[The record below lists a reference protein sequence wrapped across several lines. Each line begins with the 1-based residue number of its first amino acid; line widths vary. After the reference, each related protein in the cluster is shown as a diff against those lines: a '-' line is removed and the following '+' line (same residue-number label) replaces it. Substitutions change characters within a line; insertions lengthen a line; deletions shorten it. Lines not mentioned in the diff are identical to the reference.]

1 MRYYIGIDGGGT
13 KTQYALFDENKN
25 MLDSVKTEG
34 SNHENLEG
42 AIPAAADI
50 IMSGVNALLEKN
62 NLTIDDITHT
72 LMALAGIDHVYQ
84 HDEMRVELDKRG
96 MKNYSVYNDGFIVIK
111 AGSDNGAGIGYNCG
125 TGTCCNSVDSDG
137 KMLQVG
143 GFGELSGD
151 MGNGHWIATQTF
163 RLIYDDICLKAR
175 KTMLT
180 DLAVKNF
187 GIKAERNDLLSL
199 IAKLE
204 DEAEM
209 ENTIRTLIDI
219 FFEAAAAGDAPTLG
233 VIAAMAE
240 RGAEYILAH
249 VKNQN
254 FACDPVNVV
263 LSGSIHT
270 KLPSEI
276 YKNLLQE
283 RTEALSGRKF
293 KFVCLDVP
301 PVTGCI
307 NWMLEENF
315 GG

>member
-13 KTQYALFDENKN
+13 KTQYALFDENRT

-50 IMSGVNALLEKN
+50 IMSGVNALLAKN

-84 HDEMRVELDKRG
+84 HDEMRVELDQRG

-111 AGSDNGAGIGYNCG
+111 AGADNGVGIGYNCG
-125 TGTCCNSVDSDG
+125 AGTCCNSVDSDG

-163 RLIYDDICLKAR
+163 RLLYDDICLKAR
-175 KTMLT
+175 KTKLT
-180 DLAVKNF
+180 ELAIANF
-187 GIKAERNDLLSL
+187 GIAAERDSLLGL
-199 IAKLE
+199 IARLE
-204 DEAEM
+204 NEKEA

-219 FFEAAAAGDAPTLG
+219 FFEAAALGDEPTLS
-233 VIAAMAE
+233 VIRMMAE
-240 RGAEYILAH
+240 RGAEYIVAH
-249 VKNQN
+249 LKNQN
-254 FACDPVNVV
+254 FVCDPVNVV

-270 KLPSEI
+270 KLPSDI
-276 YKNLLQE
+276 YKNLLKE
-283 RTEALSGRKF
+283 RTEAISGRKF
-293 KFVCLDVP
+293 KFITLDVP

>member
-13 KTQYALFDENKN
+13 KTQYALFDENRT

-50 IMSGVNALLEKN
+50 IMSGVNALLAKN

-84 HDEMRVELDKRG
+84 HDEMRVELDQRG

-111 AGSDNGAGIGYNCG
+111 AGADNGVGIGYNCG

-163 RLIYDDICLKAR
+163 RLLYDDICLKAR
-175 KTMLT
+175 KTKLT
-180 DLAVKNF
+180 ELAIANF
-187 GIKAERNDLLSL
+187 GIAAERDSLLGL
-199 IAKLE
+199 IARLE
-204 DEAEM
+204 NEEEA

-219 FFEAAAAGDAPTLG
+219 FFEAAALGDEPTLS
-233 VIAAMAE
+233 VIRMMAE
-240 RGAEYILAH
+240 RGAEYIVAH
-249 VKNQN
+249 LKNQN
-254 FACDPVNVV
+254 FVCDPVNVV

-270 KLPSEI
+270 KLPSDI
-276 YKNLLQE
+276 YKNLLKE
-283 RTEALSGRKF
+283 RTEAISGRKF
-293 KFVCLDVP
+293 KFITLAVP

>member
-1 MRYYIGIDGGGT
+1 MSFYIGIDGGGT
-13 KTQYALFDENKN
+13 KTQYALFDEKKN
-25 MLDSVKTEG
+25 MLDTVKTEG

-62 NLTIDDITHT
+62 GLQIEDIEHT

-84 HDEMRVELDKRG
+84 HDEMRVELNKRG

-111 AGSDNGAGIGYNCG
+111 AGSDNGVGIGYNCG
-125 TGTCCNSVDSDG
+125 TGTCCNSVDSNG

-151 MGNGHWIATQTF
+151 MGNGHWIATRTF
-163 RLIYDDICLKAR
+163 RLLYDDICLKAR
-175 KTMLT
+175 ATALT
-180 DLAVKNF
+180 PLAVKYF
-187 GIKAERNDLLSL
+187 GIKAERDDLLDL

-204 DEAEM
+204 NEDEA

-219 FFEAAAAGDAPTLG
+219 FFEAAQQGDKPVLG
-233 VIAAMAE
+233 VISEMAE

-249 VKNQN
+249 IKNQC
-254 FACDPVNVV
+254 FTCDPVNVV

-270 KLPSEI
+270 KLPSDL
-276 YKNLLQE
+276 YKNLLKE

>member
-1 MRYYIGIDGGGT
+1 MHYYIGIDGGGT

-25 MLDSVKTEG
+25 MLDSLKTEG

-50 IMSGVNALLEKN
+50 IMGGVNALLKKN
-62 NLTIDDITHT
+62 GLTVDDVTHT
-72 LMALAGIDHVYQ
+72 LMALAGIDHMYQ

-96 MKNYSVYNDGFIVIK
+96 MKNYSVCNDGFIVIK
-111 AGSDNGAGIGYNCG
+111 AGSDNGVGIGYNCG
-125 TGTCCNSVDSDG
+125 TGTCCNSVDCDG

-175 KTMLT
+175 KTLLT
-180 DLAVKNF
+180 ELAVKNF
-187 GIKAERNDLLSL
+187 GIQDERDSLLSL

-204 DEAEM
+204 DEEEA

-219 FFEAAAAGDAPTLG
+219 FFEAASAGDEPTRG
-233 VIAAMAE
+233 VVRMMAE

-270 KLPSEI
+270 KLPSDV
-276 YKNLLQE
+276 YKDLLKE